1 MISHPDESFKVTLGV
16 FTLNPYR
23 EMESC
28 LRFWPKEN
36 KDTWDNEFSWGFTL
50 GLVNFSKN
58 KFFFAFQDF
67 FFFRKK
73 NVRFAGVHDCYWKLW
88 TEKFLNWFY
97 SKISHNPFSQ
107 QEVSMMIRALS
118 F

>member
-67 FFFRKK
+67 FFLEKK
-73 NVRFAGVHDCYWKLW
+73 MWDLLVFMIV
-88 TEKFLNWFY
+88 TENFELK
-97 SKISHNPFSQ
+97 
-107 QEVSMMIRALS
+107 S

>member
-36 KDTWDNEFSWGFTL
+36 KDTWDNEFLWGFTL

-67 FFFRKK
+67 FFFRKEK
-73 NVRFAGVHDCYWKLW
+73 WDLLVFMIV
-88 TEKFLNWFY
+88 TENFGLK
-97 SKISHNPFSQ
+97 
-107 QEVSMMIRALS
+107 S